1 MRFLLQKGLLQR
13 MLKQKIFT
21 LWWHQQIKP
30 VEGGN
35 NTFPIRCSFVVQRR
49 SRLGDSRTPS
59 PLWSMPVVCLQ
70 GEEDVDDSCVVFL
83 ILLPRSQRQK
93 SWWSDWS
100 PVIGSL
106 WWKKCEPIILEHD
119 MLRGV
124 ESSSCNLPG
133 GTIPPAGPW
142 VHMTCDFSRF
152 SKSIG

>member
-1 MRFLLQKGLLQR
+1 MQVETATNLHCDGTHR
-13 MLKQKIFT
+13 
-21 LWWHQQIKP
+21 P

-35 NTFPIRCSFVVQRR
+35 NTVHIRCSFVVQRR
-49 SRLGDSRTPS
+49 SGLGDSRPPS
-59 PLWSMPVVCLQ
+59 PLQSMPVVYLQ
-70 GEEDVDDSCVVFL
+70 GEEDVDDSCIVFL
-83 ILLPRSQRQK
+83 ILLPCSQRQK
-93 SWWSDWS
+93 LWWSDWS
-100 PVIGSL
+100 PVIGSF